1 MKIIRFAILLTLFI
15 CLTNQ
20 DVFSQTSSMKTAQ
33 KAYNQALQAR
43 SMHQI
48 IRALMF
54 TGDAYK
60 KNNIDSAYKTYA
72 FALKLSDRFGLVKF
86 RPQLFFELAMLHCR
100 GFNFEPAVKL
110 FDSAKNAAIRQGDYA
125 VVSNVLN
132 MLGSIQL
139 DLWSAQEAKILLD
152 SSYALAMKHHLYL
165 QAGVALGNL
174 AVFIQDQ
181 DSVLQTLKKAVSLIN
196 KIKGFKPEAGYFY
209 INIGNGMSD
218 PDSAIYYYEKALVI
232 GNEVPI
238 TEITMVAS
246 NNMAYSYLDKNNPK
260 MALKILQKTA
270 IPIAI
275 ADSNYDWLSTL
286 YDTQSDIMVK
296 MDDDHEALRLEKESR
311 KALVEAEK
319 RKSSNQVRLLIMLLE
334 VKNKDLLLN
343 TSQLKVISQ
352 EDSIRNLKF
361 LILALI
367 AVAALIVLGAMGV
380 NQKMKIRGQR
390 KELELIRGQIE
401 IEDHERKRI
410 AMQLHDLVG
419 PLDQK
424 MVGQIERFTPAD
436 PAMRSSLIQEWKKS
450 SSVIHA
456 LSYHLNQAMVEDLPF
471 RAMVEGIV
479 EEYRQL
485 SKLTLTLVMIPEP
498 DFRPKHQFHLS
509 CIIRELLTNA
519 MKYVQQGN
527 VTLTLT
533 AEHGN
538 HYVIY
543 QDHGPGFD
551 QEKNHHESMGI
562 NNIFERAT
570 LMGGL
575 ATLNTAPGRGTK
587 WIIAI
592 PD

>member
-1 MKIIRFAILLTLFI
+1 MKIFRFALFTLLLFS
-15 CLTNQ
+15 LTNASTY
-20 DVFSQTSSMKTAQ
+20 SQVTSMTAAHQ
-33 KAYNQALQAR
+33 AYVQALQAR

-48 IRALMF
+48 IRALML

-60 KNNIDSAYKTYA
+60 KNSIDSAYKTYA
-72 FALKLSDRFGLVKF
+72 FALKLSDRFGLAKF

-100 GFNFEPAVKL
+100 GFNFAPAVIL
-110 FDSAKNAAIRQGDYA
+110 FDSSKNAALRQGDFA

-132 MLGSIQL
+132 MLGGLQL
-139 DLWSAQEAKILLD
+139 DLWSTREARILFD
-152 SSYALAMKHHLYL
+152 SAYALAMRHHLYL

-174 AVFIQDQ
+174 AGFINDQ
-181 DSVLQTLKKAVSLIN
+181 DSATTMWKNAVSLMT
-196 KIKGFKPEAGYFY
+196 KDGKVKPEAGYIY
-209 INIGNGMSD
+209 INIGNGMSN
-218 PDSAIYYYEKALVI
+218 PDSAISYYEKGLQI
-232 GNEVPI
+232 GYELPVP
-238 TEITMVAS
+238 EIIMGAY
-246 NNMAYSYLDKNNPK
+246 NNMAYSYLDKNNPGK
-260 MALKILQKTA
+260 ASEFLQKKA
-270 IPIAI
+270 IPVAI

-286 YDTQSDIMVK
+286 YDTWSDVMANK
-296 MDDDHEALRLEKESR
+296 HNEPEAIRLEKESR

-334 VKNKDLLLN
+334 VKNKDLLLSA
-343 TSQLKVISQ
+343 SQLKVTSQ

-361 LILALI
+361 MILAMI
-367 AVAALIVLGAMGV
+367 AIAAMIVLGALGV
-380 NQKMKIRGQR
+380 YQKMKIRGQR
-390 KELELIRGQIE
+390 KELQLIRGQIE

-471 RAMVEGIV
+471 RTMVEGIV

-485 SKLTLTLVMIPEP
+485 SKLTLTLVMSPGI
-498 DFRPKHQFHLS
+498 DFHPKHQFHLS

-519 MKYVQQGN
+519 MKYVGQGN

-533 AEHGN
+533 TEHGN

-543 QDHGPGFD
+543 QDYGPGFD
-551 QEKNHHESMGI
+551 REKIDHQSMGI

-575 ATLNTAPGRGTK
+575 ATLNTAPGKGTK